1 VDLLHLILRL
11 TFLRK
16 GEFAM
21 SNVTSLASR
30 NSGSAEWQLRVDLAA
45 AFRLSARN
53 NWHEAV
59 ANHFSLATSPDG
71 KNFLMNPRW
80 RHFSKV
86 RASELLLLNADDKT
100 AMQRPDAPDLTA
112 WSLHG
117 RLHAALPHARCII
130 HLHPQFAT
138 VIASLAHPEILA
150 IDQNTARFYNRV
162 AVDLQ
167 YGGMANTDDE
177 GNRIARLMGNKSI
190 MMMGNHGVL
199 VCASTVA
206 EAYDMTYY
214 LERACRNLVLAYQ
227 TGQPLHIMSPE
238 VAEKT
243 AQEWEADRE
252 QFHVHFLE
260 MKSLLDAEDAS
271 YAS

>member
-1 VDLLHLILRL
+1 
-11 TFLRK
+11 
-16 GEFAM
+16 M
-21 SNVTSLASR
+21 SNVMPISSR
-30 NSGSAEWQLRVDLAA
+30 STEADLWQMRVDLAA

-53 NWHEAV
+53 GWNEAV

-80 RHFSKV
+80 RHFSRM
-86 RASELLLLNADDKT
+86 RASELMHLNVEDKST
-100 AMQRPDAPDLTA
+100 MSRPDAPDLTA

-130 HLHPQFAT
+130 HLHPTYAT
-138 VIASLAHPEILA
+138 VVASLADPDIKP
-150 IDQNTARFYNRV
+150 IDQNTARFYNRL
-162 AVDLQ
+162 AIDMG
-167 YGGMANTDDE
+167 YGGMANTSEE
-177 GNRIARLMGNKSI
+177 GDRIAGLLGNKSI

-206 EAYDMTYY
+206 EAYDLTYY

-227 TGQPLHIMSPE
+227 TGQPLHIMTPD

-243 AQEWEADRE
+243 AQEWEADRD
-252 QFHVHFLE
+252 QFHVHFAE
-260 MKSLLDAEDAS
+260 MKAILDAEDAS